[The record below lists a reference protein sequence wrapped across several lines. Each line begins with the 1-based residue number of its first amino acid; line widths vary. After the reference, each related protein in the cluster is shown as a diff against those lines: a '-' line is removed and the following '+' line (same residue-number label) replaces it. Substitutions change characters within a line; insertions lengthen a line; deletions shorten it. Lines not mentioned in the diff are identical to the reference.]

1 MSFRYGEKTM
11 KINSKTT
18 AMIGVFGVMML
29 GLTACGG
36 DKNQEKQAT
45 QTSKAQQSIP
55 TELKKYHITT

>member
-1 MSFRYGEKTM
+1 M

-36 DKNQEKQAT
+36 DKNQATQAT

-55 TELKKYHITT
+55 TELKNYHITT